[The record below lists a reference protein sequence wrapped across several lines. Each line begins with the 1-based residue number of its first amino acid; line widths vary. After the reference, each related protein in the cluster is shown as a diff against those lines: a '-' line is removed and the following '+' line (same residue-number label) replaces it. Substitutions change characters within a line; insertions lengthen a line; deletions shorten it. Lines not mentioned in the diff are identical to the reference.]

1 MIILTELKQT
11 GPERFLA
18 RFDNDETVR
27 TTLNVVTDLG
37 LYSGKALSDE
47 EFDQIQNASSLALC
61 KQRALRIIGARP
73 LSRKELRDRLKEK
86 GESAENA
93 EMAVEWLTDLRLLD
107 DEQYAAAVVRH
118 YTVKGYGAGRIRAE
132 LAHRGVDRDYWDE
145 ALAFASGSDDKLISY
160 IRSHLRD
167 PDDRD
172 QKRKVSAALYR
183 RGYSWDEIRSALSRF
198 SSGSE
203 DDYE

>member
-1 MIILTELKQT
+1 MIISALHSVSSEHINVLLEDGTEI
-11 GPERFLA
+11 RS
-18 RFDNDETVR
+18 
-27 TTLNVVTDLG
+27 TLGVVTEMMLFRGKDLDDPA
-37 LYSGKALSDE
+37 LEQLKERSAVAFAVEKAVNLLSYRQMSG
-47 EFDQIQNASSLALC
+47 
-61 KQRALRIIGARP
+61 
-73 LSRKELRDRLKEK
+73 KELRTKLIRK
-86 GESAENA
+86 GIGEDATEA
-93 EMAVEWLTDLRLLD
+93 AVAKLYDLHMLD

-118 YTVKGYGAGRIRAE
+118 YTAKGYGAARVRAE
-132 LAHRGVDRDYWDE
+132 LARRGVDRDYWEE
-145 ALAFASGSDDKLISY
+145 ALSAASGSDDKLMSY

-183 RGYSWDEIRSALSRF
+183 RGYSWDEIRSAMSRF

>member
-1 MIILTELKQT
+1 MMLFRGKELDDSAVEQ
-11 GPERFLA
+11 L
-18 RFDNDETVR
+18 R
-27 TTLNVVTDLG
+27 TLSAKAFAVEKAVEL
-37 LYSGKALSDE
+37 LSYRQMSGKEMRSKL
-47 EFDQIQNASSLALC
+47 I
-61 KQRALRIIGARP
+61 
-73 LSRKELRDRLKEK
+73 RKGFE
-86 GESAENA
+86 AEAA
-93 EMAVEWLTDLRLLD
+93 EAAVAKLFELRLLD

-118 YTVKGYGAGRIRAE
+118 YTAKGYGAGRLRAE

>member
-1 MIILTELKQT
+1 MIISALHTVSSEHINILFEDGTEI
-11 GPERFLA
+11 RS
-18 RFDNDETVR
+18 
-27 TTLNVVTDLG
+27 TLGVITEMMLFRGKELDDSAVEQLRA
-37 LYSGKALSDE
+37 LSAKAFAVEKAVELLSYRQMSGKEMRSKL
-47 EFDQIQNASSLALC
+47 I
-61 KQRALRIIGARP
+61 
-73 LSRKELRDRLKEK
+73 RKGFE
-86 GESAENA
+86 AEAA
-93 EMAVEWLTDLRLLD
+93 EAAVSKLYELRLLD

-145 ALAFASGSDDKLISY
+145 ALASASGSDEKLMSY

>member
-1 MIILTELKQT
+1 MIISALHTVSSEDINILFEDGTEI
-11 GPERFLA
+11 RS
-18 RFDNDETVR
+18 
-27 TTLNVVTDLG
+27 TLGVITEMMLFRGKELDDSAVEQLRA
-37 LYSGKALSDE
+37 LSAKAFAVEKAVELLSYRQMSGKEMRSKL
-47 EFDQIQNASSLALC
+47 I
-61 KQRALRIIGARP
+61 
-73 LSRKELRDRLKEK
+73 RKGFE
-86 GESAENA
+86 AEAA
-93 EMAVEWLTDLRLLD
+93 EAAVSKLYELRLLD

-145 ALAFASGSDDKLISY
+145 ALASASGSDEKLMSY

>member
-1 MIILTELKQT
+1 MIISALHTVSSEHINILFEDGTEI
-11 GPERFLA
+11 RS
-18 RFDNDETVR
+18 
-27 TTLNVVTDLG
+27 TLGVITEMMLFRGKELDDSAVEQLRA
-37 LYSGKALSDE
+37 LSAKAFAVEKAVELLSYRQMSGKEMRSKL
-47 EFDQIQNASSLALC
+47 I
-61 KQRALRIIGARP
+61 
-73 LSRKELRDRLKEK
+73 RKGFE
-86 GESAENA
+86 AEAA
-93 EMAVEWLTDLRLLD
+93 EAAVSKLYELRLLD

-118 YTVKGYGAGRIRAE
+118 YTAKGYGAGRIRAA

>member
-1 MIILTELKQT
+1 MIISALHTVSSEHINILFEDGTEIRSTLGVITEMMLFRGKELDDSAVEQ
-11 GPERFLA
+11 L
-18 RFDNDETVR
+18 R
-27 TTLNVVTDLG
+27 TLSAKAFAVEKAVEL
-37 LYSGKALSDE
+37 LSYRQMSGKEMRSKL
-47 EFDQIQNASSLALC
+47 I
-61 KQRALRIIGARP
+61 
-73 LSRKELRDRLKEK
+73 RKGFE
-86 GESAENA
+86 AEAA
-93 EMAVEWLTDLRLLD
+93 EAAVAKLFELRLLD

-118 YTVKGYGAGRIRAE
+118 YTAKGYGAGRIRAE

>member
-1 MIILTELKQT
+1 MIISALHTVSSEHINILFEDGTEI
-11 GPERFLA
+11 RS
-18 RFDNDETVR
+18 
-27 TTLNVVTDLG
+27 TLGVITEMMLFRGKELDDSAVEQLRA
-37 LYSGKALSDE
+37 LSAKAFAVEKAVELLSYRQMSGKEMRSKL
-47 EFDQIQNASSLALC
+47 I
-61 KQRALRIIGARP
+61 
-73 LSRKELRDRLKEK
+73 RKGFE
-86 GESAENA
+86 AEAA
-93 EMAVEWLTDLRLLD
+93 EAAVAKLFELRLLD

-118 YTVKGYGAGRIRAE
+118 YTAKGYGAGRIRAE

>member
-1 MIILTELKQT
+1 MIISALHTVSSEHINILFEDGTEI
-11 GPERFLA
+11 RS
-18 RFDNDETVR
+18 
-27 TTLNVVTDLG
+27 TLGVITEMMLFRGKELDDSAVEQLRA
-37 LYSGKALSDE
+37 LSAKAFAVEKAVELLSYRQMSGKEMRSKLISKGISPEAAEAAVAKLY
-47 EFDQIQNASSLALC
+47 
-61 KQRALRIIGARP
+61 
-73 LSRKELRDRLKEK
+73 ELH
-86 GESAENA
+86 
-93 EMAVEWLTDLRLLD
+93 LLD

-118 YTVKGYGAGRIRAE
+118 YTAKGYGAARIRAE

-145 ALAFASGSDDKLISY
+145 ALASASGSDEKLMSY

>member
-1 MIILTELKQT
+1 MIISALHTVSSEHINILFEDGTEI
-11 GPERFLA
+11 RS
-18 RFDNDETVR
+18 
-27 TTLNVVTDLG
+27 TLGVITEMMLFRGKELDDSAVEQLRA
-37 LYSGKALSDE
+37 LSAKAFAVEKAVELLSYRQMSGKEMRSKL
-47 EFDQIQNASSLALC
+47 I
-61 KQRALRIIGARP
+61 
-73 LSRKELRDRLKEK
+73 RKGFE
-86 GESAENA
+86 AEAA
-93 EMAVEWLTDLRLLD
+93 EAAVAKLFELRLLD

-118 YTVKGYGAGRIRAE
+118 YTAKGYGAGRIRAE

-145 ALAFASGSDDKLISY
+145 ALASASGSDEKLMSY

>member
-1 MIILTELKQT
+1 MIISALHTVSSEHINILFEDGTEI
-11 GPERFLA
+11 RS
-18 RFDNDETVR
+18 
-27 TTLNVVTDLG
+27 TLGVITEMMLFRGKELDDSAVEQLRA
-37 LYSGKALSDE
+37 LSAKAFAVEKAVELLSYRQMSGKEMRSKL
-47 EFDQIQNASSLALC
+47 I
-61 KQRALRIIGARP
+61 
-73 LSRKELRDRLKEK
+73 RKGFE
-86 GESAENA
+86 AEAA
-93 EMAVEWLTDLRLLD
+93 EAAVSKLYELRLLD

-118 YTVKGYGAGRIRAE
+118 YTAMGYGAGRIRAE

-145 ALAFASGSDDKLISY
+145 ALASASGSDEKLMSY

>member
-1 MIILTELKQT
+1 MIISALHTVSSEHINILFEDGTEI
-11 GPERFLA
+11 RS
-18 RFDNDETVR
+18 
-27 TTLNVVTDLG
+27 TLGVITEMMLFRGKELDDSAVEQLRA
-37 LYSGKALSDE
+37 LSAKAFAVEKAVELLSYRQMSGKEMRSKL
-47 EFDQIQNASSLALC
+47 I
-61 KQRALRIIGARP
+61 
-73 LSRKELRDRLKEK
+73 RKGFE
-86 GESAENA
+86 AEAA
-93 EMAVEWLTDLRLLD
+93 EAAVSKLYELRLLD

>member
-1 MIILTELKQT
+1 MIISALHTVSSEPINILFEDGTEI
-11 GPERFLA
+11 RS
-18 RFDNDETVR
+18 
-27 TTLNVVTDLG
+27 TLGVITEMMLFRGKELDDSAVEQLRA
-37 LYSGKALSDE
+37 LSAKAFAVEKAVELLSYRQMSGKEMRSKL
-47 EFDQIQNASSLALC
+47 I
-61 KQRALRIIGARP
+61 
-73 LSRKELRDRLKEK
+73 RKGFE
-86 GESAENA
+86 AEAA
-93 EMAVEWLTDLRLLD
+93 EAAVAKLFELRLLD

-118 YTVKGYGAGRIRAE
+118 YTAKGYGAGRIRAE

>member
-1 MIILTELKQT
+1 MIISALHTVSSEHINVLFEDGTEI
-11 GPERFLA
+11 RS
-18 RFDNDETVR
+18 
-27 TTLNVVTDLG
+27 TLGVVTEMMLFRGKELDDSSVEQLRA
-37 LYSGKALSDE
+37 LSAKAFAVEKAVELLSFRQMSGKEMRTKL
-47 EFDQIQNASSLALC
+47 I
-61 KQRALRIIGARP
+61 
-73 LSRKELRDRLKEK
+73 RKGFE
-86 GESAENA
+86 AETA
-93 EMAVEWLTDLRLLD
+93 EAAVAKLFELRLLD

-118 YTVKGYGAGRIRAE
+118 YTSKGYGAGRIRAE

-145 ALAFASGSDDKLISY
+145 ALASASGSDEKLMSY

-183 RGYSWDEIRSALSRF
+183 RGYSWDEIRSALGRF